1 MLKNCFG
8 LIYAGEQNLNLV
20 ELISQRSVAALPVGG
35 RYRAIDF
42 QLSNLINSGIRNVG
56 VITQRN
62 YHSLMDHL
70 GAGKEWDL
78 SRKNDGLFVLP
89 PFDTVG
95 NHGEYRG
102 LCDAVKG
109 AMGYIRRSSQQFCL
123 LSGSYTLYNR
133 TYNDMYKFH
142 MDMGADVTV
151 LYNKEPDNQ
160 ELSDRFKDV
169 RLHMGM
175 DGRVSDIEFCPMT
188 TNSPYCGMD
197 VYLIRKDL
205 LEYLVEDVTSR
216 GKYNFVTDVLMANLH
231 RLKVYGYEHDGYVGR
246 LHNIRSYFKLNQD
259 MLNMDVQA
267 SLFYTGNPVS
277 TKIKDE
283 VPAKYGR
290 SAKVSNSLIAN
301 GCVIEGT
308 VEDSILFRGV
318 YVGRGTTIKGSIIM
332 QDSEIFQNCT
342 LEDVVLDKK
351 VHIRSGRRL
360 VGDKNYPVIIKK
372 GAIV

>member
-42 QLSNLINSGIRNVG
+42 ILSNLVNSGIRNVG

-62 YHSLMDHL
+62 YSSLMDHL

-95 NHGEYRG
+95 NRGDYRG
-102 LCDAVKG
+102 LCDAIKN
-109 AMGYIRRSSQQFCL
+109 AMGYIRRSSQQFVA
-123 LSGSYTLYNR
+123 LSGSYTLYNS
-133 TYNDMYKFH
+133 TYNDMFKYH
-142 MDMGADVTV
+142 MDMGADITV
-151 LYNKEPDNQ
+151 LYNKDLEKDD
-160 ELSDRFKDV
+160 LSDRFKDV
-169 RLHMGM
+169 RLHMGA
-175 DGRVSDIEFCPMT
+175 DGRVSDIEFCPT
-188 TNSPYCGMD
+188 TTTSPYCGMD
-197 VYLIRKDL
+197 MYIIRKDL

-216 GKYNFVTDVLMANLH
+216 GKYNFVTDVLMANLG
-231 RLKVYGYEHDGYVGR
+231 RLKVYGYRHDGYVGR

-259 MLNMDVQA
+259 MLNLDVQA
-267 SLFYTGNPVS
+267 SLFYTGNPIS

-290 SAKVSNSLIAN
+290 GVKVSNSLIAN
-301 GCVIEGT
+301 GCIIEGN

-332 QDSEIFQNCT
+332 QESEVFQNCV
-342 LEDVVLDKK
+342 LEDVVLDKR

-360 VGDKNYPVIIKK
+360 IGDKNYPVIIKK

>member
-20 ELISQRSVAALPVGG
+20 ELISKRSVAALPVGG

-42 QLSNLINSGIRNVG
+42 VLSNLINSGIRNVG

-89 PFDTVG
+89 PFD
-95 NHGEYRG
+95 NMHSHGEYRG
-102 LCDAVKG
+102 LCDAVKS
-109 AMGYIRRSSQQFCL
+109 AMGYIRRSSQQYCL
-123 LSGSYTLYNR
+123 LSGSYTIYNR
-133 TYNDMYKFH
+133 AYNDMFKYH

-151 LYNKEPDNQ
+151 LYNKEPDTQ
-160 ELSDRFKDV
+160 ELSGRFKDV

-175 DGRVSDIEFCPMT
+175 DGKVSDIEFCPT
-188 TNSPYCGMD
+188 TTTSPYCGMD
-197 VYLIRKDL
+197 IYLIRKDL
-205 LEYLVEDVTSR
+205 LEYLVEDVTAR
-216 GKYNFVTDVLMANLH
+216 GKYNFVTDVLMANLG
-231 RLKVYGYEHDGYVGR
+231 RLKIYGYKHDGYVGR

-259 MLNMDVQA
+259 MLDMDVQA
-267 SLFYTGNPVS
+267 SLFYTGNSVY

-283 VPAKYGR
+283 VPAKYGAG
-290 SAKVSNSLIAN
+290 AKVKNSLIAN
-301 GCVIEGT
+301 GCVIEGN

-332 QDSEIFQNCT
+332 QDSEIFQNCM

-360 VGDKNYPVIIKK
+360 IGDKNYPVIIKK